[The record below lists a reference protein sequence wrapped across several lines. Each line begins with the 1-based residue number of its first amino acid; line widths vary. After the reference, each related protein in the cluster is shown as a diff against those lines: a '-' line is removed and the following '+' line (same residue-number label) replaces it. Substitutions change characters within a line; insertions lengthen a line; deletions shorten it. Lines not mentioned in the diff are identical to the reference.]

1 MKNTLKNNRNHTLK
15 HFQKK
20 KKEEKEKEKE
30 KEEEGVAG
38 LFSNV

>member
-20 KKEEKEKEKE
+20 KKKKKKKEKKKKKKKRELL
-30 KEEEGVAG
+30 GC
-38 LFSNV
+38 